1 MSDDAYDRVAYVIGK
16 EMDEAW
22 RNILTKLA
30 TGNSSFLSSTESA
43 SITSDQLQ
51 EFFANLGGCQM
62 GIRFSSIKPKGESVW
77 FNAEQ
82 LQPSDV
88 VPFMGVSGSI
98 SIGVNIS
105 F

>member
-1 MSDDAYDRVAYVIGK
+1 MSDAYDRVADVIGK
-16 EMDEAW
+16 EMDKAW
-22 RNILTKLA
+22 RNILTNLA
-30 TGNSSFLSSTESA
+30 SSNVGTLSSGGA
-43 SITSDQLQ
+43 KITAVELQ

-82 LQPSDV
+82 LKPSTGITT
-88 VPFMGVSGSI
+88 MGVSGSV
-98 SIGVNIS
+98 SIGVSIS

>member
-1 MSDDAYDRVAYVIGK
+1 MSDAYDRVADVIGK
-16 EMDEAW
+16 EMDKAW
-22 RNILTKLA
+22 RNILTNLA
-30 TGNSSFLSSTESA
+30 SANVSALSSGGA
-43 SITSDQLQ
+43 NITAVELQ

-62 GIRFSSIKPKGESVW
+62 GIRFYSIKPKSETVW

-82 LQPSDV
+82 LQPSAGITT
-88 VPFMGVSGSI
+88 MGVSGSI